1 MGQPIDCYLAGITQ
15 RHPGLSAGPSSDIDT
30 GMVRTQKMLDAAKAV
45 QAMCDRADALAR
57 RVDAFEAS
65 REKACVKPPDEPEP
79 LAATS

>member
-1 MGQPIDCYLAGITQ
+1 MELDCYLKNITQ
-15 RHPGLSAGPSSDIDT
+15 GTPGLSADPSSDVIET
-30 GMVRTQKMLDAAKAV
+30 GMRRAQKMLDAAKAIK
-45 QAMCDRADALAR
+45 AMSARADRLAR